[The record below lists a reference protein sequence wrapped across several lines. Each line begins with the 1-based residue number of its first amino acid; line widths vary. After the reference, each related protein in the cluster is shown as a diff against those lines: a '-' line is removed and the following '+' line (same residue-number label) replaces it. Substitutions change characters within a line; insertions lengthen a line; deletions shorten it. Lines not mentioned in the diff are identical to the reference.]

1 MHMPTN
7 AFKARLKPRDAQI
20 GLWVSLAETY
30 CIEITAGAG
39 FDWLLLDAEHAP
51 NDLRS
56 LVAQLQ
62 VIAAY
67 PVAPVVR
74 LSCDNPVHVK
84 QVLDLGCQTI
94 LVPMIES
101 AEQAAALV
109 RATRYPPVGIRGVGS
124 ALARAS
130 RWNRIPRYIE
140 EADDHLCVLAQV
152 ESASAMK
159 ELDAIAR
166 TPGIDGVFIGPAD
179 LSASM
184 GFRGQPGHPEVQAA
198 IDGAIRHLVSIGVP
212 AGILSSDESLCRH
225 YIELGAAFVAV
236 GADTT
241 LLARSTQALAARFKA
256 GAAAEGG
263 ARPAPGTVY

>member
-1 MHMPTN
+1 MDMPANT
-7 AFKARLKPRDAQI
+7 FKTRLKPHAAQI

-56 LVAQLQ
+56 LVSQLQ
-62 VIAAY
+62 VMAAY
-67 PVAPVVR
+67 PVSPVVR
-74 LSCDNPVHVK
+74 LSSDNPVHVK
-84 QVLDLGCQTI
+84 QVLDLGCQTL

-101 AEQAAALV
+101 GEQAAALV
-109 RATRYPPVGIRGVGS
+109 RSTRYPPQGIRGVGS

-130 RWNRIPRYIE
+130 RWNRITRYLA
-140 EADDHLCVLAQV
+140 EADDYLCVLAQV
-152 ESASAMK
+152 ESAKGLEA
-159 ELDAIAR
+159 LDAIAD

-184 GFRGQPGHPEVQAA
+184 GFRGQPAHPTVQAA
-198 IDGAIRHLVSIGVP
+198 IDEAIAHCTERGTPI
-212 AGILSSDESLCRH
+212 GILSADETLCHR
-225 YIELGAAFVAV
+225 YVAMGAAFVAV

-241 LLARSTQALAARFKA
+241 LLAKATQSLAARFH
-256 GAAAEGG
+256 GTAAAQSI
-263 ARPAPGTVY
+263 AAQNSVY

>member
-1 MHMPTN
+1 MEMPVN
-7 AFKARLKPRDAQI
+7 RFKQLLKPHAAQI

-30 CIEITAGAG
+30 CVEITAGAG

-62 VIAAY
+62 VMAAY
-67 PVAPVVR
+67 PVSPVVR
-74 LSCDNPVHVK
+74 LASDNPIHVK
-84 QVLDLGCQTI
+84 QVLDLGCQTL

-109 RATRYPPVGIRGVGS
+109 RSTRYPPGGIRGVGS

-130 RWNRIPRYIE
+130 RWNRIPNYLA
-140 EADDHLCVLAQV
+140 EADGQLCVLAQV
-152 ESASAMK
+152 ESERGLAAL
-159 ELDAIAR
+159 EGIAD
-166 TPGIDGVFIGPAD
+166 TPGIDGLFIGPAD

-184 GFRGQPGHPEVQAA
+184 GFRGQPAHPSVQAA
-198 IDGAIRHLVSIGVP
+198 IDRAIARCNERGTPI
-212 AGILSSDESLCRH
+212 GILSADEALCHR
-225 YIELGAAFVAV
+225 YVSMGAAFVAV

-241 LLARSTQALAARFKA
+241 LLAKSTQALAQRFSRDAA
-256 GAAAEGG
+256 GAKA
-263 ARPAPGTVY
+263 APGSSVY